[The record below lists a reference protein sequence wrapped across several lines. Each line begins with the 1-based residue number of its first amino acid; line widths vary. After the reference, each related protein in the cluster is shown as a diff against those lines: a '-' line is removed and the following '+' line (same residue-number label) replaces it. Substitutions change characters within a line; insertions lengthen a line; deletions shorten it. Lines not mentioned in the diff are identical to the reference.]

1 MKPVFSVP
9 FLPFECFFPPR
20 IDLGLCTVLCLFFPI
35 QGGLKAVVWTD
46 VFQVGIMVAGF
57 SAVII
62 RAVVVQGGIGR
73 ILNDSYHGG
82 RLNFWE

>member
-1 MKPVFSVP
+1 MP
-9 FLPFECFFPPR
+9 FLPLEFFFQPR
-20 IDLGLCTVLCLFFPI
+20 IDLGLCVGLCLLFPI

-62 RAVVVQGGIGR
+62 RAVVVKGGIGP

-82 RLNFWE
+82 RLNFWK